1 MADILCWT
9 CGENVL
15 DKGSSYTKQNKGN
28 LEEGG
33 NAETLQLY
41 AGQHSEKDND
51 MCDVDEVNVQQS
63 HWYLWYWR
71 NSSSWVKI
79 YSWNL
84 DCYTWNIHDH
94 GNVVRCAATW
104 IHPDGSTT
112 HDIAMSIAMPCVAIQ
127 VPGVN
132 LHP

>member
-1 MADILCWT
+1 MQI
-9 CGENVL
+9 
-15 DKGSSYTKQNKGN
+15 KGN

-33 NAETLQLY
+33 DAETLQLY
-41 AGQHSEKDND
+41 AGQHSEDDTD

-84 DCYTWNIHDH
+84 DCYTWNSDDH
-94 GNVVRCAATW
+94 GNVVRCAAIW
-104 IHPDGSTT
+104 MNPGEPEPAPPAEID
-112 HDIAMSIAMPCVAIQ
+112 ANNVAGYNTQ
-127 VPGVN
+127 PE
-132 LHP
+132 